1 MVVTAPWEASDTPV
15 GEAKGKGATMTSH
28 PRRSPPGPLHV
39 VRIAGDA
46 ARTRRAVWFLGVEHT
61 EPAIRAHRL
70 RTTLH
75 RVFVLAS
82 AMPRSRHIHDLA
94 REAAQDPGAD
104 LASLRCSLEG
114 VMALAASGRA
124 PKLHDLARDELGA
137 DYLIVA

>member
-1 MVVTAPWEASDTPV
+1 MTA
-15 GEAKGKGATMTSH
+15 H
-28 PRRSPPGPLHV
+28 LRRPSSGPLHV
-39 VRIAGDA
+39 VRVAGDA
-46 ARTRRAVWFLGVEHT
+46 ARTRQAILFLGVEHT

-82 AMPRSRHIHDLA
+82 AMPRSRQIHDLA
-94 REAAQDPGAD
+94 REAAQDPDAD

-114 VMALAASGRA
+114 VMALAAGGRA

-137 DYLIVA
+137 AYLIVG